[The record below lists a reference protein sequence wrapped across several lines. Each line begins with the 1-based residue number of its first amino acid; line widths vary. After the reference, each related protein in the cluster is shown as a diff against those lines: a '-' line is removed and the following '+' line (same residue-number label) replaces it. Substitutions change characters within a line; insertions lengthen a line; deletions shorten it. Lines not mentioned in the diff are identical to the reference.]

1 MKADVVGRFILVNI
15 VETPYEIDNNKGIA
29 VKLGLKQDK
38 ELFDVK
44 CTKQLAEEIVKNR
57 VTYDTFMYSPVD
69 VALNITAYAEKL
81 ADRAK
86 ATSLKQVK
94 LNK

>member
-15 VETPYEIDNNKGIA
+15 VETPYEIDDNKGIA

-44 CTKQLAEEIVKNR
+44 CTKQLAEEIGAP
-57 VTYDTFMYSPVD
+57 S
-69 VALNITAYAEKL
+69 
-81 ADRAK
+81 
-86 ATSLKQVK
+86 
-94 LNK
+94 